1 MAITT
6 IDYTKLSFDDVFC
19 SKRGSKVARLNSGGD
34 PCILML
40 KQHLRSPFDASTFD
54 KDPAATRLNLQISLD
69 DPIVV
74 EQLQA
79 FEAWLLD
86 YLAQHSERIFKKV
99 LTSDQ
104 LKANY
109 SSFMREPTKDGLS
122 PLLKT
127 KIDIEGRTAVCCWDT
142 NGAAMEPPD
151 TWAGLHIQPRL
162 HFSHL
167 WLMGAQ
173 FGLVIRLTDAK
184 IAEESPRP
192 QGVRECPFSKEC

>member
-99 LTSDQ
+99 LTSNLSIPDKFARDDFSCEPCHPE
-104 LKANY
+104 KAQWGAK
-109 SSFMREPTKDGLS
+109 F
-122 PLLKT
+122 
-127 KIDIEGRTAVCCWDT
+127 IEGIEPRT
-142 NGAAMEPPD
+142 
-151 TWAGLHIQPRL
+151 
-162 HFSHL
+162 
-167 WLMGAQ
+167 
-173 FGLVIRLTDAK
+173 
-184 IAEESPRP
+184 
-192 QGVRECPFSKEC
+192 